1 MNLTPLFSQDRCVPD
16 LPGLWIMISRNANKL
31 ASRGLRMNC
40 SWTTLNGQMFQ
51 PQAAQVLLQK
61 RHKTRGVHFDQNM
74 NDVHV

>member
-1 MNLTPLFSQDRCVPD
+1 
-16 LPGLWIMISRNANKL
+16 MISRNANKL

-40 SWTTLNGQMFQ
+40 SWTTLNGQMLQ